1 MQLSRA
7 VGVRIRRQRESQH
20 RSQVWL
26 AERIDVHV
34 NTLARWEHEG
44 IEPDH
49 YRLPEIARALHCS
62 IETLSERF
70 EPLSIEALCSDN
82 AAVVDECRKLRQT
95 MDELR
100 LTYHAL

>member
-1 MQLSRA
+1 MERSRA

-44 IEPDH
+44 IEAAH
-49 YRLPEIARALHCS
+49 YKLPVIARALRCSVENLTEIAGELHCS
-62 IETLSERF
+62 VGLR
-70 EPLSIEALCSDN
+70 DN
-82 AAVVDECRKLRQT
+82 DGILDECRKLRQT

-100 LTYHAL
+100 VAHDTL